1 MSDSGELRRRVLTPQ
16 NQPLNV
22 QSGMP
27 ANTGLVP
34 VGIAP
39 IRNTPVAAFQSN
51 VRPVAPVMGYRDRHY
66 HVRFYVV
73 KEVI

>member
-1 MSDSGELRRRVLTPQ
+1 MSPMSPSGELRRRVVTGQ

-34 VGIAP
+34 VGVAP
-39 IRNTPVAAFQSN
+39 TQNLLNTPLQSGIRSVMTPVA
-51 VRPVAPVMGYRDRHY
+51 GYR
-66 HVRFYVV
+66 
-73 KEVI
+73 